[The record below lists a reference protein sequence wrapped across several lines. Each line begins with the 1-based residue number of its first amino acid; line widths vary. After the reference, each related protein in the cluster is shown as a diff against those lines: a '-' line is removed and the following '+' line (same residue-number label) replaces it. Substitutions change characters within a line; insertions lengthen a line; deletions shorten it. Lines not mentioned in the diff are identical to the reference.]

1 MKIYNKKG
9 FFSGLFWITTA
20 ILTLIMTSFKGM
32 NIRDWL
38 LVVIGLVLGI
48 YYLCRSF
55 SKNASMEDQDEMTQ
69 HVLHKSRALAFFWTK
84 VVTIGLFVFY
94 AMLASHT
101 KHEIHITLMI
111 AFAIMLIGQII
122 IEGITEHY
130 CTAKVE

>member
-9 FFSGLFWITTA
+9 FYTGLFWITTA
-20 ILTLIMTSFKGM
+20 ILALIMTSFEGM

-38 LVVIGLVLGI
+38 LVVIGLVLGC
-48 YYLCRSF
+48 YYICRSF

-69 HVLHKSRALAFFWTK
+69 HLLHKSRALAFFWTK

-101 KHEIHITLMI
+101 KHQIHITLMV
-111 AFAIMLIGQII
+111 AFGMMLIGQII

>member
-38 LVVIGLVLGI
+38 LVVIGLVLGF

-130 CTAKVE
+130 CTVKVE

>member
-9 FFSGLFWITTA
+9 FFTGLFWIAMA
-20 ILTLIMTSFKGM
+20 ILLLIMTSFKGM

-38 LVVIGLVLGI
+38 FVVIGLVLGC

-69 HVLHKSRALAFFWTK
+69 HLLHKSRAMAFFWTK

-122 IEGITEHY
+122 IEGITELY
-130 CTAKVE
+130 CTKKVE